1 MDYTA
6 QEKAI
11 ILIESKKSFKFF
23 VNNIF
28 CRSFD
33 KFIYGKYIND
43 IADFMQYYSQT
54 TKNTMR
60 ISARLHAKSVMI
72 YAFLMWRIMFIKK
85 DTSIFYFSWN
95 EKMSAYHV
103 AKMKQLVLR
112 NPFFVDII
120 DMKRMAESVVAYKW
134 SDKGAII
141 QISPQGLLGFKR
153 GLHSDVVVIDDPYR
167 LDDMVSDGS
176 DVIDFSAIKKVN
188 NIIRSQVLDIPY
200 VKTGEIHIVGTP
212 FSNDD
217 IFFDKGFRSMFAFW
231 SAPAVKDEKRQ
242 IALWPEYMDWD
253 ELMRRRETRGNFFDR
268 EYNCQPV
275 SAAEGYLTREQ
286 ILSVIDLELHNFDP
300 YKKIEAKGDT
310 IAGFDIGKK
319 RHPSALSIFRF
330 NGLKWENIF
339 NKLMDKWD
347 YSNGGKDFDPD
358 NPSQIEFLILVIK
371 NFGIDLLFYDNTRG
385 EFESFKETGVL
396 PAIAEPVVFSLKTKT
411 HMATSLNSLINEK
424 IITIQNESRI
434 INHLLSVTND
444 LKSIETPEGH
454 GDMFW
459 SFGLAAM
466 GIDKIHPRGDL
477 PFVSTGG
484 RSIIESGIPA
494 GY

>member
-6 QEKAI
+6 KEIAN

-28 CRSFD
+28 CESFD
-33 KFIYGKYIND
+33 EFIYGKYIDD

-54 TKNTMR
+54 TRNTMR

-72 YAFLMWRIMFIKK
+72 YAFLMWRIMFAEK

-112 NPFFVDII
+112 NPFFADII
-120 DMKRMAESVVAYKW
+120 DMKRMAESVVSYKW

-141 QISPQGLLGFKR
+141 QVSPQGLLGFKR
-153 GLHSDVVVIDDPYR
+153 GLHSNVVIIDDPYR
-167 LDDMVSDGS
+167 LDDVVSDGS

-212 FSNDD
+212 FSNED

-231 SAPAVKDEKRQ
+231 AAPAIQDEKNKV
-242 IALWPEYMDWD
+242 ALWPEYMNWE
-253 ELMRRRETRGNFFDR
+253 ELMKRRETRGNFFDR

-275 SAAEGYLTREQ
+275 SVSEGYLTREQ
-286 ILSVIDLELHNFDP
+286 ILSVVDAEVKNFDP
-300 YKKIEAKGDT
+300 YKKIEAKGNT
-310 IAGFDIGKK
+310 VAGFDIGKK
-319 RHPSALSIFRF
+319 RHPSALAVFRW

-339 NKLMDKWD
+339 NKLMDHWD
-347 YSNGGKDFDPD
+347 YSKGGGDFDPD
-358 NPSQIEFLILVIK
+358 NPTQLEFLKLVVT
-371 NFGIDLLFYDNTRG
+371 NFGIDILYYDNTRG
-385 EFESFKETGVL
+385 EFEAFKETGML
-396 PAIAEPVVFSLKTKT
+396 PGQAEPVIFSLKTKT
-411 HMATSLNSLINEK
+411 HMATSLNNIINEK
-424 IITIQNESRI
+424 IINIQNETRI
-434 INHLLSVTND
+434 INHLLCVTKD
-444 LKSIETPEGH
+444 LQSIETPEGH

-459 SFGLAAM
+459 AFGMAAM
-466 GIDKIHPRGDL
+466 GIDMLHQRGGDIEI
-477 PFVSTGG
+477 STGG
-484 RSIIESGIPA
+484 REITAEEILQGL
-494 GY
+494 